1 MILTTERLRLREM
14 ALIATAQG
22 IALEDIAFAPVK
34 TLSQLSLEVYI
45 VFARHG
51 LYYTPRCRQTPI
63 VSSHGGIVVLRYING
78 KELPCSNRVPK
89 PWSS

>member
-34 TLSQLSLEVYI
+34 TLSQLS
-45 VFARHG
+45 
-51 LYYTPRCRQTPI
+51 
-63 VSSHGGIVVLRYING
+63 
-78 KELPCSNRVPK
+78 
-89 PWSS
+89 